1 MSWIF
6 KTPIRNSIIGL
17 AAQLAI
23 KALSFIFSV
32 VIVRHLGAA
41 VYGQYAAVLA
51 FGAVFVFLSDLGL
64 STYTVREVARL
75 RGADDGAAR
84 IAELYGAV
92 LRLRLPLAV
101 LTAGLLIG
109 TAWLTGRPPAM
120 VGAIALG
127 TIGLLMYSVQG
138 TADAVLAGFERLDLS
153 AGAKVL
159 NQLVFVLAGAIALL
173 AGLGYYGLIVANLLG
188 VALMTHVCW
197 QATRSLGASPRYY
210 LRGPIWSLLRA
221 SLPMGIIGFTLG
233 LSYKFDSV
241 LLDLFRGDAE
251 TGYYNAA
258 YNLVFSAVVISNVL
272 NTALYPSLTRQAAM
286 ESAVLPGI
294 YQRMLRYLLM
304 LSLPIAVGTCLLA
317 DQIVHFLFSS
327 AYTPS
332 IAVLRLIIW
341 VTPLMFTSEFLGYIV
356 IIHGN
361 EDRAARAVMISTG
374 ANVLLN
380 LLLIPRLGLLAAAL
394 MTLLT
399 EAILVGQYLWMLR
412 SVIARFDWTAVL
424 LRPLAAAAVMG
435 CAIFPLR
442 SLPLPL
448 VLMGGVLTY
457 GGMAIALGL
466 VGREEIAIV
475 RSLRGSPNRPAPVTA
490 PPLS

>member
-1 MSWIF
+1 MKHLSQ
-6 KTPIRNSIIGL
+6 TLLRNSAVGM

-23 KALSFIFSV
+23 KALSFTFSV

-84 IAELYGAV
+84 IAALYGAV

-101 LTAGLLIG
+101 LTAVLLIG
-109 TAWLTGRPPAM
+109 TAWLTGRPPTM
-120 VGAIALG
+120 IGAIALG

-153 AGAKVL
+153 AGTKVL
-159 NQLVFVLAGAIALL
+159 NQLVFVLAGAVALL

-188 VALMTHVCW
+188 VALMTYVCW
-197 QATRSLGASPRYY
+197 QAARSLGASPRYS
-210 LRGPIWSLLRA
+210 LRGPTWSLLRA

-272 NTALYPSLTRQAAM
+272 NTALYPSLTRQAAT
-286 ESAVLPGI
+286 EPAALPGI

-304 LSLPIAVGTCLLA
+304 LALPIAVGTCLLA
-317 DQIVHFLFSS
+317 DQIVRFLFSS
-327 AYTPS
+327 SYAPS
-332 IAVLRLIIW
+332 AAVLRLIIW

-356 IIHGN
+356 LIHGD
-361 EDRAARAVMISTG
+361 EARAARAVMVSTG
-374 ANVLLN
+374 VNVLLN
-380 LLLIPRLGLLAAAL
+380 LLLIPRLGLLAATL

-412 SVIARFDWTAVL
+412 SVIARFDWGVVA
-424 LRPLAAAAVMG
+424 LRPLAAAAAMG
-435 CAIFPLR
+435 GAILPLR
-442 SLPLPL
+442 DLPLPL
-448 VLMGGVLTY
+448 ALAGGTLVY
-457 GGMAIALGL
+457 GGMTFVLGL
-466 VGREEIAIV
+466 VGREEIAII